1 MSGGDDAAEEPVGG
15 PAPARID
22 RSDLAA
28 LFGRV
33 RWRTAAGS
41 ASLVAAALLAVV
53 ALVAP
58 QWLFEGETNAGLV
71 PLFDGFV
78 GVAIVLVGLSA
89 VAGVGYGLWNGGPV
103 LAYAMPTLP
112 WLVGGTVAGQ
122 LALTVDA
129 ALALSG
135 GAAAATA
142 ATYSVRR
149 VTGRTTSV
157 TEVGLALA
165 TGGTVVAAVT
175 LWRVRAAAG
184 GYASTG
190 LRVAAAL
197 LALTMVALVLQVVFT
212 LDDVGDQSG

>member
-1 MSGGDDAAEEPVGG
+1 MSGGDDAAENPVGG

-22 RSDLAA
+22 QSDLAA

-33 RWRTAAGS
+33 RWRTAVGG
-41 ASLVAAALLAVV
+41 ASLVVAALLVVV

-58 QWLFEGETNAGLV
+58 QWLFKGEANAGLV

-78 GVAIVLVGLSA
+78 GVAIVLVGLST

-112 WLVGGTVAGQ
+112 WLIGGATAGGS
-122 LALTVDA
+122 ALTVDA

-142 ATYSVRR
+142 STYSVHR
-149 VTGRTTSV
+149 VAGRLTSV
-157 TEVGLALA
+157 TEAGLALA
-165 TGGTVVAAVT
+165 TGGTVVAAVA
-175 LWRVRAAAG
+175 LWRVRAVAG

-190 LRVAAAL
+190 LQVATAL
-197 LALTMVALVLQVVFT
+197 LAVTMVTLVLQVVFT
-212 LDDVGDQSG
+212 LDDVGDQQS